1 MGNITLS
8 KIFSKTTPILG
19 KSLYQLLPGL
29 VNQVLAF
36 FVVKQ
41 SGVTTWGQVV
51 ALQLVYYIAVHI
63 VSWGNKDYLLL
74 QFSKYPTK
82 INHYLQQSI
91 LTRAFI
97 LLPPILLLVFFYS
110 PFKTAIY
117 LISWVVLRFISQAL
131 EAIIT
136 YEKNFSLALRSE
148 AAAFVFLL
156 FGLTFWHHNLSFQ
169 KALLLILLSHLG
181 RVFWLMPFLIIRLK
195 GLSFAKLNLTH
206 LWGSIPFLLMGL
218 IALLQLKIDL
228 YVMNGLSTKSLTGT
242 YQVLMGFVAM
252 FFVIPGFIINP
263 FVKNIYRLKP
273 IQIVA
278 LQYKFIG
285 LGLIMS
291 LLAAPILWGVL
302 CFVYQ
307 LAFAPETYLLLT
319 ALIFLPFVY
328 AFDVY
333 KLYKI
338 NAQNSVLVIS
348 TIGIAI
354 VFAAC
359 LLLIPVWQINGALLA
374 QLLAQLFLVFLLKYR
389 TAKINA

>member
-1 MGNITLS
+1 
-8 KIFSKTTPILG
+8 
-19 KSLYQLLPGL
+19 
-29 VNQVLAF
+29 
-36 FVVKQ
+36 
-41 SGVTTWGQVV
+41 
-51 ALQLVYYIAVHI
+51 
-63 VSWGNKDYLLL
+63 
-74 QFSKYPTK
+74 
-82 INHYLQQSI
+82 
-91 LTRAFI
+91 
-97 LLPPILLLVFFYS
+97 
-110 PFKTAIY
+110 
-117 LISWVVLRFISQAL
+117 VVLRFISQAL

-169 KALLLILLSHLG
+169 EALLLILLSHLG

-206 LWGSIPFLLMGL
+206 LWGSIPFILMGL

-252 FFVIPGFIINP
+252 FLVIPGFIINP

-348 TIGIAI
+348 AIGIAI

-359 LLLIPVWQINGALLA
+359 LLLIPVWQINGALIA

-389 TAKINA
+389 TAKINS